1 MLGAFGVGIL
11 RGKGRALR
19 TGQRPVLFDRRR
31 HFTHLFIRL
40 PQIPMGLQRATGFRI
55 VREISFVEMNGGG
68 IPSIGE
74 RGGGLVPEAGLRRDC
89 RGFRRRH
96 DSRHRGRRR
105 PGTTSHENH
114 EQDKRKKWRPGSTAR
129 QGPSSID
136 HIRLGCAQRAPTRPT
151 PFRQRNTRSRT
162 WPSPAHPNRAPR

>member
-105 PGTTSHENH
+105 TGTASHENH